1 MRPSLRLLFFSPDFG
16 LELQLSGS
24 KPTAPSI
31 YLLVKRRLELSNE
44 FGQQLPQSTT
54 QSTTVESCLPVG
66 GVGTRLVDTD
76 RHLLRL
82 HNTRGSTQCRS
93 PVLPSACLQRW
104 ARIDCCAWRFHFHIP
119 RSRSL
124 PLASSL
130 APCRCCS
137 LVRPLK
143 LGKHKHA
150 HTHTQTQISIL
161 LRLSATSFFLPCLSS
176 GSHSI
181 SGRNCCRQ
189 KIIKKHATSAAT
201 ASNAAMIRLNTT
213 DHRLLSAGQIFI
225 DN

>member
-161 LRLSATSFFLPCLSS
+161 LRLSATSFFFALPF
-176 GSHSI
+176 
-181 SGRNCCRQ
+181 
-189 KIIKKHATSAAT
+189 
-201 ASNAAMIRLNTT
+201 IRLPFDQRPELLPPKNNKKTR
-213 DHRLLSAGQIFI
+213 DQRCNGQQRSNDPAKHHRPPSIIRRSNLH
-225 DN
+225 